1 MVVMST
7 PTDPRRARSRSKLL
21 DAAADLLVSGGAA
34 AVTVEAVTRLS
45 GVARTTLYRNFP
57 STDSLIAAAFRRLL
71 PAPESPPADAPLR
84 EQLLHLSGEMTR
96 LIQDAPLQQ
105 SMLGWLA
112 MGRGAS
118 DDDEVGQL
126 RRGIVDS
133 YAAPLHAVL
142 SAAEADGTLVPG
154 DRDLAVAQLAGPVV
168 LARMIGL
175 RPLTAADVEQL
186 VDDFLRARLAAGP
199 GNTGDAGDAGD
210 AENTEGAG

>member
-1 MVVMST
+1 MPT
-7 PTDPRRARSRSKLL
+7 PTDPRRARSRGKLL

-71 PAPESPPADAPLR
+71 PAPEPPPAEAPLR
-84 EQLLHLSGEMTR
+84 DQLLHLCASMTR

-118 DDDEVGQL
+118 EDDEVGQL
-126 RRGIVDS
+126 RRGVVDS
-133 YAAPLHAVL
+133 YTAPLHAVL
-142 SAAEADGTLVPG
+142 SSAEADGTLVPG
-154 DRDLAVAQLAGPVV
+154 DRDLAVAQLA
-168 LARMIGL
+168 
-175 RPLTAADVEQL
+175 
-186 VDDFLRARLAAGP
+186 
-199 GNTGDAGDAGD
+199 
-210 AENTEGAG
+210 

>member
-1 MVVMST
+1 MGRMAS
-7 PTDPRRARSRSKLL
+7 PTDPRRARSRGKLL

-71 PAPESPPADAPLR
+71 PTPEPPPSDLPVRDRLV
-84 EQLLHLSGEMTR
+84 HLCTSMAQ
-96 LIQDAPLQQ
+96 LIQTAPMQQ

-112 MGRGAS
+112 MGRDAS

-126 RRGIVDS
+126 RRSVVDA
-133 YAAPLHAVL
+133 YAAPLHEIL
-142 SAAEADGTLVPG
+142 SAAEADGSLESG

-168 LARMIGL
+168 LARIIGL
-175 RPLTAADVEQL
+175 RPYTPGDIECL
-186 VDDFLRARLAAGP
+186 VDDFLRTRLPEA
-199 GNTGDAGDAGD
+199 DR
-210 AENTEGAG
+210 

>member
-1 MVVMST
+1 MT
-7 PTDPRRARSRSKLL
+7 LL
-21 DAAADLLVSGGAA
+21 LSGGAA
-34 AVTVEAVTRLS
+34 AVTVDAVTRLS

-71 PAPESPPADAPLR
+71 PTPEPPPADAPVR
-84 EQLLHLSGEMTR
+84 EQLLHLSTSMAR

-126 RRGIVDS
+126 RRGVVAS
-133 YAAPLHAVL
+133 YTEPLHAVL
-142 SAAEADGTLVPG
+142 TAAESDGTLIPG
-154 DRDLAVAQLAGPVV
+154 DRDLAVSQLAGPVV

-175 RPLTAADVEQL
+175 RPHTTADIERL
-186 VDDFLRARLAAGP
+186 VDDFLRGRLAHTA
-199 GNTGDAGDAGD
+199 AGDAAGDTHDDAAGDSAGD
-210 AENTEGAG
+210 ATGDHR

>member
-1 MVVMST
+1 MDTMPS
-7 PTDPRRARSRSKLL
+7 PIDPRRARSRGKLL

-71 PAPESPPADAPLR
+71 PTPEPPPADLSVR
-84 EQLLHLSGEMTR
+84 GQLVHLCAALTR
-96 LIQDAPLQQ
+96 LIQTVPMQQ

-118 DDDEVGQL
+118 DDDEVGEL
-126 RRGIVDS
+126 RRSVVES
-133 YAAPLHAVL
+133 YAAPLHEVL
-142 SAAEADGTLVPG
+142 SAAEADGTLTPG

-168 LARMIGL
+168 LARIIGL
-175 RPLTAADVEQL
+175 RPYSDTDIEDL
-186 VDDFLRARLAAGP
+186 VDDFLRARLP
-199 GNTGDAGDAGD
+199 EDDR
-210 AENTEGAG
+210 

>member
-1 MVVMST
+1 MHS
-7 PTDPRRARSRSKLL
+7 PTDPRRARSRGKLL

-34 AVTVEAVTRLS
+34 AVTVDAVTRLS

-71 PAPESPPADAPLR
+71 PTPDPPPSDAPVR
-84 EQLLHLSGEMTR
+84 EQLLHLCTSMTR
-96 LIQDAPLQQ
+96 LIQEAPLQQ

-126 RRGIVDS
+126 RRGVVDS
-133 YAAPLHAVL
+133 YTEPLHAVL
-142 SAAEADGTLVPG
+142 SAAEANGTLLPG

-168 LARMIGL
+168 LGRMIGL
-175 RPLTAADVEQL
+175 RPYSAADIENL
-186 VDDFLRARLAAGP
+186 VDDFLRGRLTG
-199 GNTGDAGDAGD
+199 GN
-210 AENTEGAG
+210 NS

>member
-1 MVVMST
+1 MESMPSH
-7 PTDPRRARSRSKLL
+7 TDPRRARSRGKLL

-57 STDSLIAAAFRRLL
+57 STDSLIAAAFGRLL
-71 PAPESPPADAPLR
+71 PTPEPPPADLPVR
-84 EQLLHLSGEMTR
+84 EQLLLLSRSVTR
-96 LIQDAPLQQ
+96 LLQDAPMQQ

-126 RRGIVDS
+126 RRSVVES
-133 YAAPLHAVL
+133 YTAPLHAVL
-142 SAAEADGTLVPG
+142 SAAETDGTLIAG

-168 LARMIGL
+168 LARIIGL
-175 RPLTAADVEQL
+175 RPYTDADVEAL
-186 VDDFLRARLAAGP
+186 VDDFLRGRLA
-199 GNTGDAGDAGD
+199 GD
-210 AENTEGAG
+210 GA

>member
-1 MVVMST
+1 MDAMPS
-7 PTDPRRARSRSKLL
+7 PIDPRRARSRGKLL

-71 PAPESPPADAPLR
+71 PTPEPPPADLPVR
-84 EQLLHLSGEMTR
+84 EQLVHLCSALTR
-96 LIQDAPLQQ
+96 LIQTVPMQQ

-118 DDDEVGQL
+118 DDDEVGEL
-126 RRGIVDS
+126 RRSVVES
-133 YAAPLHAVL
+133 YAAPLHEVL
-142 SAAEADGTLVPG
+142 SAAEADGTLTPG

-168 LARMIGL
+168 LARIIGL
-175 RPLTAADVEQL
+175 RPFTETDVERL
-186 VDDFLRARLAAGP
+186 VDDFLRDRLATP
-199 GNTGDAGDAGD
+199 
-210 AENTEGAG
+210 AERRQESLQ

>member
-1 MVVMST
+1 MEVMPI
-7 PTDPRRARSRSKLL
+7 PTDPRRARSRGKLL

-71 PAPESPPADAPLR
+71 PAPEPPPADLPLR
-84 EQLLHLSGEMTR
+84 EQLLHLCASMTR

-118 DDDEVGQL
+118 EDDEVGQL
-126 RRGIVDS
+126 RRGVVDS
-133 YAAPLHAVL
+133 YTAPLHAAL

-175 RPLTAADVEQL
+175 RAFTPADVERL
-186 VDDFLRARLAAGP
+186 VDDFLRGRLADRA
-199 GNTGDAGDAGD
+199 
-210 AENTEGAG
+210 

>member
-1 MVVMST
+1 MGAMST
-7 PTDPRRARSRSKLL
+7 PTDPRRARSRGKLL

-71 PAPESPPADAPLR
+71 PAPEPPPTDLPLR
-84 EQLLHLSGEMTR
+84 EQLLHLCASMTR

-118 DDDEVGQL
+118 EDDEVGQL
-126 RRGIVDS
+126 RRGVVDS
-133 YAAPLHAVL
+133 YTAPLHAAL

-175 RPLTAADVEQL
+175 RAFTPADVERL
-186 VDDFLRARLAAGP
+186 VDDFLRGRLADRA
-199 GNTGDAGDAGD
+199 
-210 AENTEGAG
+210 

>member
-1 MVVMST
+1 MST
-7 PTDPRRARSRSKLL
+7 PTDPRRARSRGKLL

-71 PAPESPPADAPLR
+71 PAPEPPPADLPLR
-84 EQLLHLSGEMTR
+84 EQLLHLCASMTR

-118 DDDEVGQL
+118 EDDEVGQL
-126 RRGIVDS
+126 RRGVVDS
-133 YAAPLHAVL
+133 YTAPLHAAL

-168 LARMIGL
+168 VARMIGL
-175 RPLTAADVEQL
+175 RPFTPTDVERL
-186 VDDFLRARLAAGP
+186 VDDFLRGRLADE
-199 GNTGDAGDAGD
+199 T
-210 AENTEGAG
+210 

>member
-1 MVVMST
+1 MGVMPI
-7 PTDPRRARSRSKLL
+7 PTDPRRARSRGKLL

-71 PAPESPPADAPLR
+71 PAPEPPPADLPLR
-84 EQLLHLSGEMTR
+84 EQLLHLCASMTR

-118 DDDEVGQL
+118 EDDEVGQL
-126 RRGIVDS
+126 RRGVVDS
-133 YAAPLHAVL
+133 YTAPLHAVL

-175 RPLTAADVEQL
+175 RPFTPTDVERL
-186 VDDFLRARLAAGP
+186 VDDFLRGRLADR
-199 GNTGDAGDAGD
+199 T
-210 AENTEGAG
+210 

>member
-1 MVVMST
+1 MDTMPS
-7 PTDPRRARSRSKLL
+7 PIDPRRARSRGKLL

-71 PAPESPPADAPLR
+71 PTPEPPPADLPVR
-84 EQLLHLSGEMTR
+84 GQLVHLCAALTR
-96 LIQDAPLQQ
+96 LIQTVPMQQ

-118 DDDEVGQL
+118 DDDEVGEL
-126 RRGIVDS
+126 RRSVVES
-133 YAAPLHAVL
+133 YAAPLHEVL
-142 SAAEADGTLVPG
+142 SAAEADGTLTPG

-168 LARMIGL
+168 LARIIGL
-175 RPLTAADVEQL
+175 RPFTETDVERL
-186 VDDFLRARLAAGP
+186 VDDFLRDRLATP
-199 GNTGDAGDAGD
+199 
-210 AENTEGAG
+210 EERRQESLQ

>member
-1 MVVMST
+1 MDAMPS
-7 PTDPRRARSRSKLL
+7 PIDPRRARSRGKLL

-71 PAPESPPADAPLR
+71 PTPEPPPADLSVR
-84 EQLLHLSGEMTR
+84 GQLVHLCAALTR
-96 LIQDAPLQQ
+96 LIQTVPMQQ

-118 DDDEVGQL
+118 DDDEVGEL
-126 RRGIVDS
+126 RRSVVES
-133 YAAPLHAVL
+133 YAAPLHEVL
-142 SAAEADGTLVPG
+142 SAAEADGTLTPG

-168 LARMIGL
+168 LARIIGL
-175 RPLTAADVEQL
+175 RPFTETDVERL
-186 VDDFLRARLAAGP
+186 VDDFLRDRLATP
-199 GNTGDAGDAGD
+199 
-210 AENTEGAG
+210 EERRQESLQ

>member
-199 GNTGDAGDAGD
+199 GDAGNAGD
-210 AENTEGAG
+210 AEGAG

>member
-1 MVVMST
+1 MDTMPS
-7 PTDPRRARSRSKLL
+7 PIDPRRARSRGKLL

-71 PAPESPPADAPLR
+71 PTPEPPPADLSVR
-84 EQLLHLSGEMTR
+84 GQLVHLCAALTR
-96 LIQDAPLQQ
+96 LIQTVPMQQ

-118 DDDEVGQL
+118 DDDEVGEL
-126 RRGIVDS
+126 RRSVVES
-133 YAAPLHAVL
+133 YAAPLHEVL
-142 SAAEADGTLVPG
+142 SAAEADGTLTPG

-168 LARMIGL
+168 LARIIGL
-175 RPLTAADVEQL
+175 RPFTETDVERL
-186 VDDFLRARLAAGP
+186 VDDFLRDRLATP
-199 GNTGDAGDAGD
+199 
-210 AENTEGAG
+210 EERRQESLQ